1 MNPVRL
7 SNFIMNSTATA
18 SDPANNGQSYYQTPM
33 YSDLTT
39 GAQIQ
44 PVQQQVNYASLPPV
58 AFPSENS
65 LITNSP
71 PAAVVFSTLWQKQA
85 STINSNTGSS
95 SNFTV
100 AAPGAFYEAVRNQP
114 MLVEPTAFPQP
125 PTSPAG
131 FTFDPAAV
139 QALALMMVQQN
150 SQQLLMQH
158 QQQQQFLASMI
169 QTPQLPPHGAMLS
182 TTPGTATNSAAA
194 AGNQNPAQ
202 VLAPPP
208 HQRPVGREQIPTG
221 PEGSNLFICYL
232 PDNYGDIELARL
244 FSPFGQ
250 VISAKVY
257 LDRATNQSKC
267 FGFVS
272 YDNPVSARNAI
283 SAMHGYSLGKKRLKV
298 QLKRPKESSRR

>member
-1 MNPVRL
+1 MNSMRL
-7 SNFIMNSTATA
+7 SNFIMNSTATV
-18 SDPANNGQSYYQTPM
+18 SGPANNGQSYYQTPM

-44 PVQQQVNYASLPPV
+44 PVQQQVNYASSPPV

-65 LITNSP
+65 LIANPP
-71 PAAVVFSTLWQKQA
+71 PAAVVLSSLWQNQA

-100 AAPGAFYEAVRNQP
+100 AAPSAFYEAVRNQL
-114 MLVEPTAFPQP
+114 MVVNPTAFPQP

-131 FTFDPAAV
+131 FTFNPAAV
-139 QALALMMVQQN
+139 QALALIMAQQN
-150 SQQLLMQH
+150 SQQLLL
-158 QQQQQFLASMI
+158 QQQQFLASMI
-169 QTPQLPPHGAMLS
+169 QTPQLPQHGAVLS

-194 AGNQNPAQ
+194 AGIQNLAQ

-208 HQRPVGREQIPTG
+208 HQRPVGREQIRTG

-232 PDNYGDIELARL
+232 PDNYGDMELASL
-244 FSPFGQ
+244 FSPFGK

-257 LDRATNQSKC
+257 LDRATNQS
-267 FGFVS
+267 FVS
-272 YDNPVSARNAI
+272 YDNPVSAQNAI

-298 QLKRPKESSRR
+298 QLKRPKDSSRR